1 MFSWT
6 STHTSFYATVR
17 SLGLP
22 RIRHATLLY
31 VLLDFHAYVMLRYC
45 TFSWTSTHTSCY
57 ATVCPLGLPRIR
69 HATLLYVLLDLHTYV
84 MLRHCVFSW
93 TSTHTSCYATVS
105 LWKLSCQLTWF
116 WNATSV
122 AIALRI
128 PPCHNMCSC
137 GAGDQACRIQSDPD
151 QKVLGRT
158 WNAAVN
164 KRRPQNCE
172 NELVGG
178 FEENPNMEISRRR
191 NDCFHFSAW
200 NQGVHGLH
208 TKIARI
214 LIGTS
219 TSNMIN
225 NIPWL
230 KNTRPSKGRALSYS
244 TTPWITPGKDTK
256 SGTGANV
263 PTCCWRGRGL
273 GRDFLLPVLKV
284 GLLSYPATKSY
295 HTANNWTHTAN
306 PLMNPYQA
314 LIPCATGCRRATMAS
329 LPGPDLG
336 TEACGSTGTEA
347 SASSAGA
354 TGSGTTG
361 EASGTSCLGI
371 WGVHWPKLMKN
382 DGNDVQ

>member
-1 MFSWT
+1 M
-6 STHTSFYATVR
+6 
-17 SLGLP
+17 
-22 RIRHATLLY
+22 
-31 VLLDFHAYVMLRYC
+31 
-45 TFSWTSTHTSCY
+45 
-57 ATVCPLGLPRIR
+57 
-69 HATLLYVLLDLHTYV
+69 
-84 MLRHCVFSW
+84 
-93 TSTHTSCYATVS
+93 
-105 LWKLSCQLTWF
+105 
-116 WNATSV
+116 
-122 AIALRI
+122 
-128 PPCHNMCSC
+128 
-137 GAGDQACRIQSDPD
+137 
-151 QKVLGRT
+151 
-158 WNAAVN
+158 N

-178 FEENPNMEISRRR
+178 FEENPNMEVSCRR

-230 KNTRPSKGRALSYS
+230 KTHGHLKAVLLVTQLLPESPRARTLKAGRAQMSQPAAGVVVDLGETSFSQSWKWASWVTRPPRVTIQL
-244 TTPWITPGKDTK
+244 
-256 SGTGANV
+256 
-263 PTCCWRGRGL
+263 
-273 GRDFLLPVLKV
+273 
-284 GLLSYPATKSY
+284 
-295 HTANNWTHTAN
+295 TAG
-306 PLMNPYQA
+306 PIPQ
-314 LIPCATGCRRATMAS
+314 IPCATGCRRATMAS

-371 WGVHWPKLMKN
+371 WGVHWPKLMKFFTYIFAFS
-382 DGNDVQ
+382 DFVATLRCGHCRCRFFCFLRGSYTVILRGHLSRRIWRVRA